1 MESVQSLSYEFDDD
15 FYMEIIFEWCIF
27 YEEIINE
34 LCILY
39 NEERIK
45 NKNAKLTLDTIEM
58 FLTTTNQN
66 PDDIINLCLNCP
78 INSTVYCF
86 LGTCYR
92 FGKWVE
98 KDEKKEFFYYR
109 KSAEME
115 HFDGLFNLGICY
127 DIGIG

>member
-15 FYMEIIFEWCIF
+15 FYMEIIFEWCVF

-45 NKNAKLTLDTIEM
+45 YKNTKLTLETIEM

-66 PDDIINLCLNCP
+66 QNDIINLCLNYP
-78 INSTVYCF
+78 INSTIYCF
-86 LGTCYR
+86 LGTGYR
-92 FGKWVE
+92 FGKWFE
-98 KDEKKEFFYYR
+98 KDEKKR
-109 KSAEME
+109 ILLLSK
-115 HFDGLFNLGICY
+115 IC
-127 DIGIG
+127 